1 MIMHKNGQKICT
13 RINFDMKASDIDQD
27 EVIDNDHKNINHRVD
42 NRDEKNIYDSKVL
55 NRNLNETPDDYI
67 LEEDKKEND
76 TNRNFSEEGID
87 CSNDLDDGDGSDME
101 RNEVQLEA
109 TLENASFEK
118 AAPLKSLRDSIEGK
132 GAKDIL
138 KLFKKE
144 WLSSKDLD
152 VSIPRLTSLA
162 FSFAFLSWILRL
174 FDF

>member
-1 MIMHKNGQKICT
+1 MN
-13 RINFDMKASDIDQD
+13 
-27 EVIDNDHKNINHRVD
+27 V
-42 NRDEKNIYDSKVL
+42 
-55 NRNLNETPDDYI
+55 
-67 LEEDKKEND
+67 
-76 TNRNFSEEGID
+76 SEEGID

-101 RNEVQLEA
+101 RNAQLEA
-109 TLENASFEK
+109 TLENASYDK

-162 FSFAFLSWILRL
+162 FIFAFSWILR
-174 FDF
+174 